1 VKKLNVMAAV
11 VAALMLPVALGPA
24 AAADARVLG
33 EKLDSGL
40 GTMVYGEKLDSGLAT
55 MVYGESLDSG
65 LGDLPATYT
74 AAEYMPAGWVLGASL
89 DSGLGDLSPTYT
101 AAEFMPVVVTARR
114 AE

>member
-24 AAADARVLG
+24 AAADVRVLG

-40 GTMVYGEKLDSGLAT
+40 GTMI
-55 MVYGESLDSG
+55 YGESLDSG

-74 AAEYMPAGWVLGASL
+74 AAEYLPQGWVRGESL
-89 DSGLGDLSPTYT
+89 DSGLGDLPATYT
-101 AAEFMPVVVTARR
+101 AAEFMPRIVS
-114 AE
+114 AER